1 MLEDANN
8 IYYKYVRG
16 TGPSVVGND
25 KDNDKLLRA
34 KYVADDIEALRRK
47 ELGEKSWDAI
57 YAHSWGTIVAQL
69 YAKNYGKV
77 AKLILS
83 GSVSRRKDYEPA
95 RIGMLRR
102 NLENIYGNNRS
113 RVCSLT
119 NLNSSAA
126 EAIGNKP
133 VDDFCF
139 LSADQRATITK
150 QLTKMLEEFASSY
163 GSVYFVTQNF
173 KELKRDKA
181 FFEQFPYPDEFFLAL
196 NGLGNFGAK
205 ETIDMTF
212 PNFFKAEQIKSALII
227 GYYLSLK
234 KEDLAAGDKKG
245 CKVAPFFDGIK
256 GQGRARAITAYC
268 DAFEKAKTDFDDGKN
283 NAPAM
288 SIRAQEV
295 FGLFDGLDSWFF
307 VMLHKAGLLDKNEC
321 FSADAIEKFAKNPD
335 GSPVARELVDKIG
348 TTTAPE
354 ESPVCPWDPG
364 KFKHDVPTLIL
375 NGGADATTAGC
386 QAEDFFNFG
395 LGGHRVLIT
404 FPGQGHLT
412 TPPQARPPLPG
423 GNLNEGQDNYVE
435 LMNLFLKNRTARDF
449 IDDENTKKLK
459 TSFRATIQLG
469 DGPNDQT
476 NAQEVR
482 RIDD

>member
-1 MLEDANN
+1 LEDANN
-8 IYYKYVRG
+8 IYYMYVRG

-163 GSVYFVTQNF
+163 GSV
-173 KELKRDKA
+173 
-181 FFEQFPYPDEFFLAL
+181 
-196 NGLGNFGAK
+196 
-205 ETIDMTF
+205 
-212 PNFFKAEQIKSALII
+212 
-227 GYYLSLK
+227 
-234 KEDLAAGDKKG
+234 
-245 CKVAPFFDGIK
+245 
-256 GQGRARAITAYC
+256 
-268 DAFEKAKTDFDDGKN
+268 
-283 NAPAM
+283 
-288 SIRAQEV
+288 
-295 FGLFDGLDSWFF
+295 
-307 VMLHKAGLLDKNEC
+307 
-321 FSADAIEKFAKNPD
+321 
-335 GSPVARELVDKIG
+335 
-348 TTTAPE
+348 
-354 ESPVCPWDPG
+354 
-364 KFKHDVPTLIL
+364 
-375 NGGADATTAGC
+375 
-386 QAEDFFNFG
+386 
-395 LGGHRVLIT
+395 
-404 FPGQGHLT
+404 
-412 TPPQARPPLPG
+412 
-423 GNLNEGQDNYVE
+423 
-435 LMNLFLKNRTARDF
+435 
-449 IDDENTKKLK
+449 
-459 TSFRATIQLG
+459 
-469 DGPNDQT
+469 
-476 NAQEVR
+476 
-482 RIDD
+482 